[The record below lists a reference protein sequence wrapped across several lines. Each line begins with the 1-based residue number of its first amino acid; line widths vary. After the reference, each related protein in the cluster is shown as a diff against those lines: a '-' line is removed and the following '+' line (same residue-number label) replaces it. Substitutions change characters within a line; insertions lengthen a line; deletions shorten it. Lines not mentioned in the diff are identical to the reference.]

1 MASHRW
7 KTNRINTLEI
17 DGQPN
22 TNLRDIKKHVVYYY
36 KNILGTE
43 GLKFGFMNSN
53 FWPVDSQLTA
63 MENSQVIL
71 PFKDFEIK
79 AAIFDS
85 SSSGALAQMDFPSC
99 FINPFGN

>member
-1 MASHRW
+1 MASHRR

-22 TNLRDIKKHVVYYY
+22 TNLRDIKKHVVDYY
-36 KNILGTE
+36 KNILGIE
-43 GLKFGFMNSN
+43 GLKFRFMNSN

-63 MENSQVIL
+63 MENSQVIFPL
-71 PFKDFEIK
+71 KEPEIK

-85 SSSGALAQMDFPSC
+85 SSSGAPGPDGFSFLFYQSFW
-99 FINPFGN
+99 